1 VWGLYRFKSAIEESE
16 VSGEK
21 GTWTSFSSRAIFLK
35 WEHGGN
41 QDPRNPCKEN
51 ADGSFRDEKAGRVV
65 VFSGDRRTGGYVVRS
80 ETEELKIKSFL
91 KMFYFAH
98 FSILLLGYFLASEW
112 SRGIYRA
119 LGRPEEHLFRAMCI
133 SLGVYLAVVAVP
145 YFLLWRSYKKALM
158 SFVSL
163 EDEVLVSGR
172 RVGRQQMF
180 IFIAA
185 GLMLLGLAVLL
196 AFAVSHK
203 P

>member
-1 VWGLYRFKSAIEESE
+1 MPMALLDSIVGAR
-16 VSGEK
+16 
-21 GTWTSFSSRAIFLK
+21 
-35 WEHGGN
+35 
-41 QDPRNPCKEN
+41 
-51 ADGSFRDEKAGRVV
+51 FRDEKAGRVI
-65 VFSGDRRTGGYVVRS
+65 VFSGDRRTRGYIVRS
-80 ETEELKIKSFL
+80 ESEELKIRSFL

-119 LGRPEEHLFRAMCI
+119 LGRPEAHLFRAMCI
-133 SLGVYLAVVAVP
+133 SLGVYFVVVGIP
-145 YFLLWRSYKKALM
+145 YFLLWRAYKKAFV

-185 GLMLLGLAVLL
+185 GLILLGLAVLL
-196 AFAVSHK
+196 AFAVSRK
-203 P
+203 S